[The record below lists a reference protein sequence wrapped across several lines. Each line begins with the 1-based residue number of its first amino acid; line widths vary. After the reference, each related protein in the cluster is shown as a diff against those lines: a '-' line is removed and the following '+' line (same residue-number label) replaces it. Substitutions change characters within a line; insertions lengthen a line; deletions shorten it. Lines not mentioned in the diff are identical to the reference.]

1 MEITKKRRNRGS
13 FINMSKLGGKIKNR
27 FSRLLASIAL
37 TYLLLMLFIFGMGIL
52 SYAKAEEMMGRQI
65 EQYNYQLLLQMQRSA
80 DETLSRVRQ
89 QITILSMDTTVNR
102 FAYTRQYLSTSQS
115 ILDSLDVINRLNSAR
130 DVLQEAADI
139 FIYYNNSDII
149 LNTSTYYTSEDYLS
163 VKLPE
168 FDISSDEWRKALNTY
183 HFGKYFLSREIN
195 GDILLLQTILSFGRS
210 ELKATIGVRIK
221 ASALNK
227 GFETFQ
233 SLGQFPGQ
241 TEAENAVYAAM
252 MTEEGEIVLQNF
264 SFPYESEMEE
274 IRRELYISQTTG
286 EYTSLNGE
294 NVLIAS
300 AHSKEPEF
308 YYLVIAP
315 SALIL
320 RDLHSL
326 KNYLAILT
334 AAGLIL
340 GAAVF
345 IYAKKR
351 NYNPIRQLFLLL
363 KSKNI
368 DPTED
373 SDEIRLIEKTVQ
385 RIAKESEDMKNAVS
399 QQYPIIRNN
408 LLIRLMS
415 GTQDAGEVCSKLE
428 TLDIVFAEPNFVSL
442 LLEMEQDDEK
452 EEKFQ
457 NQQERL
463 LVYAAVTNISQDLFR
478 MVGTVYSSESPDGLL
493 YLLVN
498 TGVAALDAIELIDK
512 TASELISLMN
522 HLFGIQ
528 LTIGMSTCRQGTEQ
542 ISRTGQEARKALKN
556 RFVQGSNTVCAY
568 ESSAI
573 SFGGYYYPLE
583 LEQKLINYVSVGDQ
597 EQSEQILQT
606 IYQINFKSAQ
616 QPPQFSNC
624 LLFDILSTVVKIM
637 ADLDISPSEIFPE
650 GYSVEKEM
658 LKCSTVTGMFDV
670 LNQAIAKV
678 CAAAKANKRSSN
690 TRLMENIQ
698 IFIDENYSK
707 DNICITLIAD
717 AVKITPT
724 YLSHLFKENT
734 GVSVMKYIE
743 QRRMDKVKQLLC
755 DTSLTVNEIASQTGF
770 TNSAVLI
777 RTFKKI
783 NGITPGQY
791 RQTIR
796 AGQK

>member
-1 MEITKKRRNRGS
+1 
-13 FINMSKLGGKIKNR
+13 MSKLRGKIKNR

-65 EQYNYQLLLQMQRSA
+65 EQYNYQLLLQTQRSA

-102 FAYTRQYLSTSQS
+102 FAYIRQYLSTSQS

-149 LNTSTYYTSEDYLS
+149 LNTATYYTPEDYLS

-168 FDISSDEWRKALNTY
+168 FDIAPDEWRETLNTY
-183 HFGKYFLSREIN
+183 HFGKYFLSREVN

-227 GFETFQ
+227 GFETFE
-233 SLGQFPGQ
+233 SLGQSAPGR
-241 TEAENAVYAAM
+241 TKAENAVYAAM

-264 SFPYESEMEE
+264 PFPYEAEIEE
-274 IRRELYISQTTG
+274 ICWELYISQTTG
-286 EYTSLNGE
+286 EYTILNGE
-294 NVLIAS
+294 QVLIAS

-345 IYAKKR
+345 VYAKKR

-363 KSKNI
+363 KSKNA
-368 DPTED
+368 DPAENV
-373 SDEIRLIEKTVQ
+373 DEIRLIEKTIQ

-452 EEKFQ
+452 DEKFQ

-463 LVYAAVTNISQDLFR
+463 LAYAAVTNISQDLFR

-498 TGVAALDAIELIDK
+498 TGIAASDAMELIDK

-556 RFVQGSNTVCAY
+556 RFVQGSNTVCTY
-568 ESSAI
+568 ESNAI

-597 EQSEQILQT
+597 KQSEQILQA
-606 IYQINFKSAQ
+606 IYQINFKSVQ

-637 ADLDISPSEIFPE
+637 ADLDINPSDIFPE

-698 IFIDENYSK
+698 GFIDENYCK

-734 GVSVMKYIE
+734 GISVMRYIE
-743 QRRMDKVKQLLC
+743 QRRMEKVKQLLC
-755 DTSLTVNEIASQTGF
+755 DTSLTVNEIANQTGF

-783 NGITPGQY
+783 NGITPGQF
-791 RQTIR
+791 RQAAR
-796 AGQK
+796 AGQR